1 MDRAI
6 LTLLADGNAPTR
18 LVAVVGLL
26 DHTAVIIGTTEK
38 RSELLLLADDCLDLC
53 GYLWTGSALAA
64 AEMSVEIA
72 DAAAAWGFT
81 VTVDGTSLSPEGAEH
96 V

>member
-1 MDRAI
+1 MELPI

-18 LVAVVGLL
+18 LIARVALL
-26 DHTAVIIGTTEK
+26 DHTVVVTGTTEK

-81 VTVDGTSLSPEGAEH
+81 VAVDGAPLSPEATDH